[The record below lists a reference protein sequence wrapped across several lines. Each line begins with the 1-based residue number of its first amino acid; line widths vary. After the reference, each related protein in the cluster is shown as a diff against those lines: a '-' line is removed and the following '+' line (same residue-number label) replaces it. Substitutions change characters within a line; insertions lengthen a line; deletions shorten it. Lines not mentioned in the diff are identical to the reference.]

1 MSTSSFSADDVTQ
14 FRRDGYIIVRGLATP
29 TLCDQLM
36 RLARQHL
43 AARIAPLEYEAEVNY
58 PGAPAALDAPGGRT
72 VRRLL
77 QAYAREPLFRQWATS
92 PAMGGRL
99 QQLLGPRV
107 ALSQAH
113 HNCIMT
119 KDPNYGSS
127 TGWHRDIRYWS
138 FEHPG
143 LVSVWLAL
151 SREHDRNGC
160 LLLLPGTHKM
170 EFRSDQ
176 LDAAQFLRPDLE
188 ENREMLRTQIAAE
201 MEAGDVLFFHSR
213 LFHAAGKNETSDT
226 KYALVFTYHAAGNR
240 PLPGT
245 RSASLP
251 DVMI

>member
-1 MSTSSFSADDVTQ
+1 MSTFSFSADDVAQ

-36 RLARQHL
+36 ELARQHL

-77 QAYAREPLFRQWATS
+77 QAFAREPLFRQWATS

-127 TGWHRDIRYWS
+127 TGWH
-138 FEHPG
+138 
-143 LVSVWLAL
+143 
-151 SREHDRNGC
+151 
-160 LLLLPGTHKM
+160 
-170 EFRSDQ
+170 
-176 LDAAQFLRPDLE
+176 
-188 ENREMLRTQIAAE
+188 
-201 MEAGDVLFFHSR
+201 
-213 LFHAAGKNETSDT
+213 
-226 KYALVFTYHAAGNR
+226 
-240 PLPGT
+240 
-245 RSASLP
+245 
-251 DVMI
+251 